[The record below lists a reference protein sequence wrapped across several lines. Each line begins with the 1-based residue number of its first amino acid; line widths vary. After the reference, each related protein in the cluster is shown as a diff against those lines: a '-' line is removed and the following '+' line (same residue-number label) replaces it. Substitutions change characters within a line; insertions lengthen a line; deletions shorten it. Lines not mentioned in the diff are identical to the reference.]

1 MAESNVHHIPDFV
14 SRVNVIER
22 GEIIFDGQ
30 IAEAR
35 LDPVV
40 RQIVS
45 GLA

>member
-14 SRVNVIER
+14 SRVDVIER
-22 GEIIFDGQ
+22 GEIIFDGHL
-30 IAEAR
+30 EYAR
-35 LDPVV
+35 RDNSV